1 MRRPD
6 IDGEPGIFPGRKA
19 LVVRSVLR
27 STLLIALLVGG
38 LGVSLITG
46 TPASAATTLE
56 RALVSKINASRA
68 VYGLRAL
75 PIRSGLTWRAH
86 DHSLAMARQHRLYHS
101 DLTKVCCYRSV
112 GENVGYATTLYSVHR
127 ALMNSPAHRANIL
140 GSKWDSIGV
149 GVVQSGGYL
158 WVTEIFR
165 DTA

>member
-1 MRRPD
+1 M
-6 IDGEPGIFPGRKA
+6 
-19 LVVRSVLR
+19 RSVLR
-27 STLLIALLVGG
+27 STLLTALMVGG

-56 RALVSKINASRA
+56 RGLVTKINASRA

-75 PIRSGLTWRAH
+75 PVRSGLTWRAH
-86 DHSLAMARQHRLYHS
+86 DHSLDMARQRDLYHS
-101 DLTKVCCYRSV
+101 NLGNVCCFRSV
-112 GENVGYATTLYSVHR
+112 GENVGYASTLYRVHR
-127 ALMNSPAHRANIL
+127 ALMESPGHRANL
-140 GSKWDSIGV
+140 LSSRWDSMGI

>member
-1 MRRPD
+1 MRHSIR
-6 IDGEPGIFPGRKA
+6 
-19 LVVRSVLR
+19 
-27 STLLIALLVGG
+27 TLLLSFALAGALS
-38 LGVSLITG
+38 VSLLAS

-56 RALVSKINASRA
+56 LALVTKINASRA

-86 DHSLAMARQHRLYHS
+86 DHSLSMARQHRIYHS
-101 DLTKVCCYRSV
+101 DLSKVCCYISV
-112 GENVGYATTLYSVHR
+112 GENVGYATTIYRLHR
-127 ALMNSPAHRANIL
+127 AFLDSSAHRANIM
-140 GSKWDSIGV
+140 GTRWDSIGV

>member
-1 MRRPD
+1 VRRPD
-6 IDGEPGIFPGRKA
+6 KQREAGIVPGRKA

-112 GENVGYATTLYSVHR
+112 GENVGYATTLYRVHR
-127 ALMNSPAHRANIL
+127 ALMNSPAHRSNIM
-140 GSKWDSIGV
+140 GTRWDSIGV

-165 DTA
+165 QPS

>member
-1 MRRPD
+1 
-6 IDGEPGIFPGRKA
+6 
-19 LVVRSVLR
+19 VRNVLR
-27 STLLIALLVGG
+27 STLLTALLAGG
-38 LGVSLITG
+38 LAVSLIAG

-56 RALVSKINASRA
+56 RALLTKINASRA

-75 PIRSGLTWRAH
+75 PLRDGLTYRAH
-86 DHSLAMARQHRLYHS
+86 KHSAAMASRHQLYHS
-101 DLTKVCCYRSV
+101 DLSTVCCYRAV
-112 GENVGYATTLYSVHR
+112 AENVGYATTLYRVHR

-140 GSKWDSIGV
+140 GTKWDAIGV

>member
-1 MRRPD
+1 
-6 IDGEPGIFPGRKA
+6 
-19 LVVRSVLR
+19 VRSVLR
-27 STLLIALLVGG
+27 STLLTALLVGG
-38 LGVSLITG
+38 LAVSLITG

-56 RALVSKINASRA
+56 RGLVTKINASRA

-86 DHSLAMARQHRLYHS
+86 DHSLSMARQHRLYHS
-101 DLTKVCCYRSV
+101 DLTRVCCYRSV
-112 GENVGYATTLYSVHR
+112 GENVGYATTLYRVHR

-140 GSKWDSIGV
+140 GTHWDSIGV